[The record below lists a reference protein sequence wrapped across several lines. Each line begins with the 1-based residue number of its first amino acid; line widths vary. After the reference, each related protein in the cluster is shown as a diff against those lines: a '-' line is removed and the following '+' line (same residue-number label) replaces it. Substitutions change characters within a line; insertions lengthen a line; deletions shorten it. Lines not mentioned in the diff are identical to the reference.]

1 MKAVYRVI
9 AVGRETG
16 KIIECYSGNSA
27 FEATSTFEDLLNR
40 KMFMEDFKVK
50 LQRLDPVDVMESE

>member
-1 MKAVYRVI
+1 MKSVYRVI
-9 AVGRETG
+9 AISRATG
-16 KIIECYSGNSA
+16 KIVNCYTGDCASL
-27 FEATSTFEDLLNR
+27 ATSTYEDLLNS